1 MIFLNIV
8 TPEGDALGLK
18 TDKGVINLTA
28 LSSKSGQ
35 PLTPVEFYRKGLS
48 ALEEVKSLAGKA
60 SDSDYLAPEAA
71 EILQIG
77 PIDPAPGKIICI
89 GLNYRQHAIETNAP
103 IPTYPVVFSKFNN
116 TIAAPNQPVLL
127 PTVAREY
134 DYEVELGVVI
144 GRKAHYVSQEDALDY
159 VLGYC
164 TANDLSV
171 RDMQMRTS
179 QWLLGKTFDGFS
191 PAGPYLVTSDEIPDP
206 QNLWLRCWVNGE
218 KRQDSNT
225 KDMIFPVAEIVS
237 YLSQYM
243 TLEPGDLILTGTPQ
257 GVILGMAEKN
267 WLKPGDEVTVEIEHL
282 GRLTNRM
289 AAED

>member
-8 TPEGDALGLK
+8 TPEGYALGLK
-18 TDKGVINLTA
+18 TDQGVLNLTA
-28 LSSKSGQ
+28 LAAANGQ
-35 PLTPVEFYRKGLS
+35 TLTPSSFYRKGSDGLD
-48 ALEEVKSLAGKA
+48 EVKSLVEQA
-60 SDSDYLAPEAA
+60 SEAA
-71 EILQIG
+71 YLDEASLEIG
-77 PIDPAPGKIICI
+77 PVAPTPGKIICI

-103 IPTYPVVFSKFNN
+103 IPTFPVVFSKFNN
-116 TIAAPNQPVLL
+116 TISAPNQPILL

-134 DYEVELGVVI
+134 DYEVELAVVI
-144 GRKAHYVSQEDALDY
+144 GRKAHYVNQDDALEY

-191 PAGPYLVTSDEIPDP
+191 PMGPYLVTSDEIPDP

-225 KDMIFPVAEIVS
+225 KDMIFPVDEIVS

-243 TLEPGDLILTGTPQ
+243 TLDPGDVILTGTPQ
-257 GVILGMAEKN
+257 GVVLGMAVKN
-267 WLKPGDEVTVEIEHL
+267 WLKPGDEVIVEIEKM

>member
-8 TPEGDALGLK
+8 TPEGYALGLK
-18 TDKGVINLTA
+18 TDQGVLNLTA
-28 LSSKSGQ
+28 LAAASGQ
-35 PLTPVEFYRKGLS
+35 SLTPSSFYQKGLGG
-48 ALEEVKSLAGKA
+48 LDEVKSLVEKAGSA
-60 SDSDYLAPEAA
+60 DYLDEAS
-71 EILQIG
+71 LQIG
-77 PIDPAPGKIICI
+77 PVAPTPGKIICI

-103 IPTYPVVFSKFNN
+103 IPTFPVVFSKFNN
-116 TIAAPNQPVLL
+116 TISAPNQPILL
-127 PTVAREY
+127 PTVAVEY
-134 DYEVELGVVI
+134 DYEVELAVVI
-144 GRKAHYVSQEDALDY
+144 GRKAHYVKQEDALGY

-191 PAGPYLVTSDEIPDP
+191 PMGPYLVTSDEITDP

-225 KDMIFPVAEIVS
+225 KDMIFPVDEIVS

-243 TLEPGDLILTGTPQ
+243 TLEAGDVILTGTPQ
-257 GVILGMAEKN
+257 GVVLGMAVKN
-267 WLKPGDEVTVEIEHL
+267 WLKPGDEVTVEIEKL
-282 GRLTNRM
+282 GSLTNRM

>member
-8 TPEGDALGLK
+8 TPEGYALGLK
-18 TDKGVINLTA
+18 TAQGVLNLTA
-28 LSSKSGQ
+28 LAAAKGQ
-35 PLTPVEFYRKGLS
+35 TLTPSSFYQKGLS
-48 ALEEVKSLAGKA
+48 GLDEVKSLAEQA
-60 SDSDYLAPEAA
+60 SSADYLDESSL
-71 EILQIG
+71 EIG
-77 PIDPAPGKIICI
+77 PVAPTPGKIICI

-127 PTVAREY
+127 PTVAVEY
-134 DYEVELGVVI
+134 DYEVELAVVI
-144 GRKAHYVSQEDALDY
+144 GRKAHYVKQEDALNY

-191 PAGPYLVTSDEIPDP
+191 PMGPYMVTSDVITDP

-225 KDMIFPVAEIVS
+225 KDMIFPVDEIVS

-243 TLEPGDLILTGTPQ
+243 TLEAGDVILTGTPQ
-257 GVILGMAEKN
+257 GVVLGMAVKN
-267 WLKPGDEVTVEIEHL
+267 WLKPGDTVTVEIEGL
-282 GRLTNRM
+282 GALTNPM
-289 AAED
+289 VAED